1 MLDNFFNMVSKTSQ
15 KQLSSEQRAKI
26 FAALADPIR
35 LKIVELLAGDH
46 ELSSS
51 EIAEKLSISL
61 ALCCHHTKIL
71 AEAGVIEKRKEG
83 ITKYNS
89 LNHSLLNACGES
101 LIHLS

>member
-35 LKIVELLAGDH
+35 LKIVELLAGDR

-51 EIAEKLSISL
+51 EIAEKLGISL

-71 AEAGVIEKRKEG
+71 AESGAIEKRKEG

-89 LNHSLLNACGES
+89 LNRSLLNACGES
-101 LIHLS
+101 LIHLG